1 MSTKI
6 KKEYKN
12 LNFQIRETSS
22 ENKDKYGNVTIN
34 ITKDNISLY
43 AENHILDKTSFDELE
58 KRCKEIISIIDT
70 DENVKICNA
79 CDFLYTN
86 RVDGVNC
93 EQSFSWADRNI
104 FTHNMKPRYKSVTPK
119 NKSKSCIYTT
129 GFIFDTIHIIT
140 HLDDINP
147 IFTYDE
153 LVDEESLVMTKGYQK
168 NN

>member
-79 CDFLYTN
+79 CDFYI
-86 RVDGVNC
+86 
-93 EQSFSWADRNI
+93 QI
-104 FTHNMKPRYKSVTPK
+104 
-119 NKSKSCIYTT
+119 
-129 GFIFDTIHIIT
+129 
-140 HLDDINP
+140 
-147 IFTYDE
+147 E
-153 LVDEESLVMTKGYQK
+153 LMA
-168 NN
+168 